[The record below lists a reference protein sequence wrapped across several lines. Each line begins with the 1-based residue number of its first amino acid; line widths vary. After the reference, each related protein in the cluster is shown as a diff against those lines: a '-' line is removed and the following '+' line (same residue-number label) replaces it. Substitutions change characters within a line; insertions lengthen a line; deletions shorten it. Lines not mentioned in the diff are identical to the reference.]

1 MNDRCV
7 PEYVLCD
14 AQPSGSRRLRLLPDV
29 PKAETTLG
37 SAPSV
42 DVTEL
47 SLARDPMQLLQ
58 VRIVEVRLLPV
69 PSIRETPPTDLV
81 QRAAAEERV
90 IDVRIL
96 EAGAPQLCS
105 FQMSRLQ
112 VRLLELCVLQ
122 MRAFESC

>member
-1 MNDRCV
+1 
-7 PEYVLCD
+7 
-14 AQPSGSRRLRLLPDV
+14 
-29 PKAETTLG
+29 
-37 SAPSV
+37 
-42 DVTEL
+42 
-47 SLARDPMQLLQ
+47 MQLLQ